1 MLRFLIRRTLSGVL
15 VMWLVTTIVFLLF
28 FATSRDPAARFA
40 GKSATP
46 ATLALLRHRMGLD
59 EPLPLQ
65 YWHFV
70 TRLLS
75 GDLGYS
81 YATRSSVGG
90 LIESALPVSV
100 SLVCGAAALWLAAG
114 VVTGVIGATR
124 MRSVVDR
131 GITLLVVVGMS
142 VPVFVTAA
150 TLLYVLAFR
159 LPVFPLGGYVPLR
172 SDPAEWFYHLVL
184 PWITGALLQSA
195 VYTRLTRGSLLDVL
209 GEDYVRTARAK
220 GLSERRVVLPPRP
233 AGGADAGRHAVRRGF
248 RGGDERRRGHRDRL
262 RPAGDGRAHR
272 PVDDRRR
279 PAGHHGRR
287 AARRLGHRGRQHPRR
302 RRLRPSRPP
311 RTSDLTSAAY
321 VSPDV
326 HPREQ
331 HPSSQVSGALTARI
345 GTLSPW
351 PHKTLRTSRTCVV
364 CGI

>member
-15 VMWLVTTIVFLLF
+15 VMWLVTTTVFLLF

-220 GLSERRVVLPPRP
+220 GLSERRVVY
-233 AGGADAGRHAVRRGF
+233 RHG
-248 RGGDERRRGHRDRL
+248 L
-262 RPAGDGRAHR
+262 
-272 PVDDRRR
+272 
-279 PAGHHGRR
+279 R
-287 AARRLGHRGRQHPRR
+287 AA
-302 RRLRPSRPP
+302 
-311 RTSDLTSAAY
+311 LTPVVTQFGVDFGA
-321 VSPDV
+321 VM
-326 HPREQ
+326 
-331 HPSSQVSGALTARI
+331 SGAVVTETVFGLQGMGELTVRSMTEGDLPVIMAVVLLAAL
-345 GTLSPW
+345 GTVAANILADVAYALLDPRVRL
-351 PHKTLRTSRTCVV
+351 T
-364 CGI
+364 

>member
-220 GLSERRVVLPPRP
+220 GLSERRVVY
-233 AGGADAGRHAVRRGF
+233 RHG
-248 RGGDERRRGHRDRL
+248 L
-262 RPAGDGRAHR
+262 
-272 PVDDRRR
+272 
-279 PAGHHGRR
+279 R
-287 AARRLGHRGRQHPRR
+287 AA
-302 RRLRPSRPP
+302 
-311 RTSDLTSAAY
+311 LTPVVTQFGVDFGA
-321 VSPDV
+321 VM
-326 HPREQ
+326 
-331 HPSSQVSGALTARI
+331 SGAVVTETVFGLQGMGELTVRSMTEGDLPVIMAVVLLAAL
-345 GTLSPW
+345 GTVAANILADVAYALLDPRVRL
-351 PHKTLRTSRTCVV
+351 T
-364 CGI
+364 